1 MCVNSLALME
11 YAKRYAQ
18 RYCFKIFRPK
28 DLTQPFCLFTQNTNL
43 LLRVYVD
50 AKLDLKVPIVVDV
63 LV

>member
-28 DLTQPFCLFTQNTNL
+28 DLTQPLFRLTEIANL
-43 LLRVYVD
+43 LSRVYVD